1 MVFHE
6 HQPRFG
12 EWDIRYEFAAG
23 SGTAGQS
30 GGSTQRG
37 RGPSAPPLAASL
49 QLPPAIQADRYLRQ
63 AEQAV
68 RSGDAAGAR
77 AAMERLEA
85 LEREH
90 GLEPEGED
98 HYRYAQAWEAA
109 GEPQRAMDSAVRY
122 LQLRG
127 REAEHYTEALDLMNR
142 AESGKEGPEPRGAG
156 GGAGVP
162 AGGEGAE
169 LRGTA
174 ERHRRR
180 RPGCGERWRCV
191 RGNLLVLLEALPYR
205 VEEVEIKLERP
216 VLVDHNLRGGFFEFA
231 PSNSARELLSV
242 HAPVPVVLGG

>member
-63 AEQAV
+63 AEQAM

-142 AESGKEGPEPRGAG
+142 AESGKEGPGAQEAGQAFRPGAKEPSCAGQPKGTGAG
-156 GGAGVP
+156 GRDVVSVGDAF
-162 AGGEGAE
+162 GETF
-169 LRGTA
+169 LYYSRRYPTA
-174 ERHRRR
+174 
-180 RPGCGERWRCV
+180 
-191 RGNLLVLLEALPYR
+191 L
-205 VEEVEIKLERP
+205 KKSK
-216 VLVDHNLRGGFFEFA
+216 
-231 PSNSARELLSV
+231 SNLSV
-242 HAPVPVVLGG
+242 QSS